1 MKHFKKI
8 RFLLIGMV
16 LIVSCEKDNICID
29 ETTPHLIIR
38 FYNSDDTSK
47 LKGVTN
53 LKVAVQN
60 SLDEIIEIGSVA
72 TKDSIAIPLN
82 VDTDFSKI
90 YLTKNVN
97 DTSDGIED
105 SFEVNYT
112 REEVFV
118 SRSCGYKTL
127 YNNVSITNST
137 YNWID
142 NFSLLTTRISDENN
156 AHINIF
162 H

>member
-1 MKHFKKI
+1 MKKI
-8 RFLLIGMV
+8 LSLII
-16 LIVSCEKDNICID
+16 LITITISCEKDNICID

-60 SLDEIIEIGSVA
+60 SLDEIIEIGAVA

-82 VDTDFSKI
+82 VDVDFSKI

-97 DTSDGIED
+97 DTSVGIED
-105 SFEVNYT
+105 SFELNYT

-137 YNWID
+137 NNWIN
-142 NFSLLTTRISDENN
+142 NFSLLTTHISDENN